1 MAARAH
7 ALHAQLYKSVEEHA
21 EQFEE
26 EEDEGTQEEGE
37 DDEEDLQMKRI

>member
-1 MAARAH
+1 MAH
-7 ALHAQLYKSVEEHA
+7 ALRAQLYKSVEEHA